1 MKDLAETRTGLA
13 SFLAEIVSRSRKTM
27 NELFYG
33 FTAYELEVEL
43 KKQKG
48 DLNNLLMVMLFGD
61 LLGLPMFPPYY
72 SLRLLPF
79 VVPNIAVWKRNI
91 QREKDLT
98 DVMGSH
104 M

>member
-1 MKDLAETRTGLA
+1 MKDAAGTPTGIATLL
-13 SFLAEIVSRSRKTM
+13 SEFVDKSRRVMS
-27 NELFYG
+27 EVLYG
-33 FTAYELEVEL
+33 FTAYELEVEM

-72 SLRLLPF
+72 SLRILPF

>member
-1 MKDLAETRTGLA
+1 MKDYTGAPTSFA
-13 SFLAEIVSRSRKTM
+13 SCLAEIITRSRKTM

-48 DLNNLLMVMLFGD
+48 DLNNLLMVMLFGE

-79 VVPNIAVWKRNI
+79 VVPNIGVWKRNI

-98 DVMGSH
+98 DFMGSH